1 MALAQGNMVLVRMK
15 ALGQDHKIADKWEQN
30 PYVVIS
36 QMGNQSIFKVQLRN
50 AKDQEGIKIPHQ
62 NMLYPFQTA
71 QNDEQDSTAGSHE
84 KSVKPLVKVNLLMEL
99 HFTDV

>member
-1 MALAQGNMVLVRMK
+1 ME

-36 QMGNQSIFKVQLRN
+36 QMGSQPVFEVQPRYI
-50 AKDQEGIKIPHQ
+50 KDQEGIKILHR
-62 NMLYPFQTA
+62 NMLYLIQPA
-71 QNDEQDSTAGSHE
+71 QNDEQDFTAELLE
-84 KSVKPLVKVNLLMEL
+84 KSIMALTKANLLMNL